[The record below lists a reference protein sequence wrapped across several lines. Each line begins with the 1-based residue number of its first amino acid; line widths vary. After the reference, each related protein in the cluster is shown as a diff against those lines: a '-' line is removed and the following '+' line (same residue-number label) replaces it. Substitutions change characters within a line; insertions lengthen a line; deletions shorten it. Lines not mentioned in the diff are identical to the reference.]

1 MHILIIW
8 LTGRIIVD
16 APLTLILPQGHPV
29 ITSAREP
36 ILVVTLPKVADAF
49 KGVINKKTYG
59 TDSKLVNLLNTH
71 NVNLTHK
78 DLNTSIEEPEN
89 RWIIH
94 LVWYDT
100 GQSKVEPSSY
110 SQLSYFSWSFG
121 IFGMSHW

>member
-1 MHILIIW
+1 
-8 LTGRIIVD
+8 
-16 APLTLILPQGHPV
+16 LTLILPQGHPV

-78 DLNTSIEEPEN
+78 DLNTGIDEPEN

-94 LVWYDT
+94 LV
-100 GQSKVEPSSY
+100 
-110 SQLSYFSWSFG
+110 
-121 IFGMSHW
+121 